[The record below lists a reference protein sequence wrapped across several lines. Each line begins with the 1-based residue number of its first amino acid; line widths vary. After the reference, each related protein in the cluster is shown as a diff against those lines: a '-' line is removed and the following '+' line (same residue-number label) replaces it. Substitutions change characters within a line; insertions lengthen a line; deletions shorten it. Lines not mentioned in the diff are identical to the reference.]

1 MRDAI
6 PRAVAF
12 MRLAGR
18 CSPGE
23 FDRALAISPAAGRRL
38 RARMRAAGLL
48 AGNKATIYLTDAHD
62 LPAPT
67 RHARPETAPVAPRL
81 AKPAQ
86 ATEPPK
92 PTAAPRQPPA
102 RVKPAEALLDGATA
116 QARNEHDEHDDTT
129 ASAPRHRPL
138 LDTLA
143 QLVGGS
149 PLEPA
154 GLHQQ
159 AALNAAAT
167 RRARSRGEPAALPLN
182 VRVEQA
188 PRPAAPSPGA
198 LIPGYYPGPP
208 PWVPDQY
215 GRPRWRGGPR

>member
-12 MRLAGR
+12 MRQAGR

-38 RARMRAAGLL
+38 RVRMRAAGLL
-48 AGNKATIYLTDAHD
+48 AGNKATIYLTDAHN

-67 RHARPETAPVAPRL
+67 HSASTPERAPRPL
-81 AKPAQ
+81 
-86 ATEPPK
+86 
-92 PTAAPRQPPA
+92 RQPKASNRTSATPPRSPPPTLPQTLEAGTPA
-102 RVKPAEALLDGATA
+102 A
-116 QARNEHDEHDDTT
+116 
-129 ASAPRHRPL
+129 APRHRPL

-143 QLVGGS
+143 ELIGGET
-149 PLEPA
+149 LEPE
-154 GLHQQ
+154 LHRQ
-159 AALNAAAT
+159 AVLNAAAT

-182 VRVEQA
+182 MRVEQA
-188 PRPAAPSPGA
+188 PQPAAPSPGA

-208 PWVPDQY
+208 PWAPDEY
-215 GRPRWRGGPR
+215 GRPRVRKR